1 MWREGFV
8 FVTFLPFSLL
18 TNSNTNKIMTTLESS
33 ITKTEVLGWTWEL
46 CRALEQQYKNYAVRS
61 CIKNN
66 ESEMNPYLQ
75 ERINK
80 LENDEECMKF
90 TITSGKKYYKVIQN
104 DYRNGKYESAGVHAF
119 VDKMTG
125 DLYKPASWKAPAKHV
140 RFKLSDPNQRGWV
153 YANCDWAG
161 GYLYIR

>member
-1 MWREGFV
+1 M
-8 FVTFLPFSLL
+8 S
-18 TNSNTNKIMTTLESS
+18 TLEKSL
-33 ITKTEVLGWTWEL
+33 TKVEVLQWTETL

-61 CIKNN
+61 CIRNN
-66 ESEMNPYLQ
+66 STEMNPYLQ

-90 TITSGKKYYKVIQN
+90 TITSGKKYHKIIQN

-125 DLYKPASWKAPAKHV
+125 EVYKPASWKAPAKHV
-140 RFKLSDPNQRGWV
+140 RFDMRDINQREWML
-153 YANCDWAG
+153 ANCDWAG